1 MDEQNVPYDI
11 STEEVGRGR
20 DFNQRQLF
28 KPLPAATRNENVVKV
43 LRLLCDETQETKF
56 VVYADTYESQGMI
69 LEHLRKAFPS
79 WNVAMTPNG
88 ASDNESRFAV
98 YDEFCSSGKQ
108 ILIAC
113 RLILYGIFLDRCNT
127 AVFRDPPQYP
137 HLFVLAVGGRA
148 V

>member
-1 MDEQNVPYDI
+1 MDEQNVAYDI

-28 KPLPAATRNENVVKV
+28 KPSPAATRNENVVKV
-43 LRLLCDETQETKF
+43 LRLLCDERQEERKF

-88 ASDNESRFAV
+88 ASDNESRISTSNTVTFHLQHKALEIESNV
-98 YDEFCSSGKQ
+98 S
-108 ILIAC
+108 IATV
-113 RLILYGIFLDRCNT
+113 RT
-127 AVFRDPPQYP
+127 
-137 HLFVLAVGGRA
+137 
-148 V
+148 

>member
-11 STEEVGRGR
+11 STEEVDRGR

-28 KPLPAATRNENVVKV
+28 KPSPTATRNEDVVKV
-43 LRLLCDETQETKF
+43 LRLLCDETRETKF

-88 ASDNESRFAV
+88 AS
-98 YDEFCSSGKQ
+98 
-108 ILIAC
+108 I
-113 RLILYGIFLDRCNT
+113 
-127 AVFRDPPQYP
+127 
-137 HLFVLAVGGRA
+137 
-148 V
+148 